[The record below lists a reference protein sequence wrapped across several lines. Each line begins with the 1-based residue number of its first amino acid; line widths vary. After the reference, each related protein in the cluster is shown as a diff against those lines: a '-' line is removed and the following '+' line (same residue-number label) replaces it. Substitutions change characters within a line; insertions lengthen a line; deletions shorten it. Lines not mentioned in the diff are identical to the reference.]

1 VEPEAIVLS
10 QADKEARLTERELRE
25 YRIFMR
31 LNQPPMAPSTQEK
44 FFQLF
49 LSGINCE
56 EIVRINPGGFSLGAI
71 VRARIENNW
80 DEKRL
85 EHQRN
90 LVATMRGNVQ
100 QTILETVE
108 QLTLEM
114 KVYNKLKRDKLLRYL
129 QTGDEKELEGLSI
142 GSTKTLK
149 DVAEALLKLTGQ
161 DGEKKTMIGGTV
173 EHRHVVQQGAENAA
187 VSALPV
193 LPAGKQPSTDTAA
206 QALEV
211 IHRSRGGR

>member
-1 VEPEAIVLS
+1 MPDELVLS
-10 QADKEARLTERELRE
+10 QEQKLARLTSRELAA
-25 YRIFMR
+25 YDAYSR
-31 LNQPPMAPSTQEK
+31 LNQPPMAPSTQMA

-49 LSGINCE
+49 LSGISCE
-56 EIVRINPGGFSLGAI
+56 EIVRINPSGFSLGAI

-90 LVATMRGNVQ
+90 LVDKVRGNVQ

-114 KVYNKLKRDKLLRYL
+114 KVYNKLKRDKLLKYL
-129 QTGDEKELEGLSI
+129 QTGDEKHLEGLSI
-142 GSTKTLK
+142 GSTKALK

-161 DGEKKTMIGGTV
+161 DGEKKTMVGGSI
-173 EHRHVVQQGAENAA
+173 EHRHVVESAPQT
-187 VSALPV
+187 VIPALPV
-193 LPAGKQPSTDTAA
+193 GKPISAEDAA
-206 QALEV
+206 KALEA
-211 IHRSRGGR
+211 IHRQRGGK

>member
-1 VEPEAIVLS
+1 MEALAKLDQLS
-10 QADKEARLTERELRE
+10 ARERAAYEAYMGLH
-25 YRIFMR
+25 
-31 LNQPPMAPSTQEK
+31 QPPMAPSTQNA

-49 LSGINCE
+49 LSGISCE

-85 EHQRN
+85 EHQRG
-90 LVATMRGNVQ
+90 LVEKVRGNVQ

-114 KVYNKLKRDKLLRYL
+114 KVYNKLKRDKLLKYL
-129 QTGDEKELEGLSI
+129 QTGDEKHLEGLSI
-142 GSTKTLK
+142 GSTKALK

>member
-1 VEPEAIVLS
+1 MAQELALS
-10 QADKEARLTERELRE
+10 QEQKEARLTSRELAA
-25 YRIFMR
+25 YQAYAK
-31 LNQPPMAPSTQEK
+31 LGQPPMAQSTQAA

-56 EIVRINPGGFSLGAI
+56 EIVRLNPSGFSLGAI

-90 LVATMRGNVQ
+90 LVETVRGNVQ

-114 KVYNKLKRDKLLRYL
+114 KVYNKLKRDKLLKYL
-129 QTGDEKELEGLSI
+129 QTGDEKHLEGLSI
-142 GSTKTLK
+142 GSTKALK

-161 DGEKKTMIGGTV
+161 DGEKKTMIGGSI
-173 EHRHVVQQGAENAA
+173 EHRHVVEPAAQVAAEA
-187 VSALPV
+187 VIPALPV
-193 LPAGKQPSTDTAA
+193 GKPVPAETAA
-206 QALEV
+206 KALEA
-211 IHRSRGGR
+211 IHRSRGGK